1 MCDLPFDL
9 WVVMSLVAHF
19 QNFDGD
25 HALRAWA
32 VIPKEEITA
41 VSITFGRPSGARA
54 NQKTM
59 NAMDEVVL
67 RPLLSG
73 SFVIFS
79 LIRLRTRQK
88 DRVHQKI
95 TSPMLDGLS

>member
-41 VSITFGRPSGARA
+41 VSITFGSARA
-54 NQKTM
+54 KTTIPK
-59 NAMDEVVL
+59 ASKRESEVHW
-67 RPLLSG
+67 PSDQTTNNF
-73 SFVIFS
+73 SFPNE
-79 LIRLRTRQK
+79 K
-88 DRVHQKI
+88 DVCGPSEGR
-95 TSPMLDGLS
+95 